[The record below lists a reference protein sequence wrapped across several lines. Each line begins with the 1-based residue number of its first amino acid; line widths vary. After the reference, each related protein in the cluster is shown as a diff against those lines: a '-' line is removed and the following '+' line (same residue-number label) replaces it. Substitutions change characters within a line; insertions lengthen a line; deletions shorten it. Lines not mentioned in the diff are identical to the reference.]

1 MEFDFDSGIVGVRE
15 QDDLQWRAYQLKD
28 VSITVSKAER
38 LPHLPLTAKGMIF
51 EDALQDRE
59 ISLCGLLKNPPLL
72 YSACDKGENKSFFSG
87 CDKNGTA

>member
-59 ISLCGLLKNPPLL
+59 ISLRPFEESSSPLQ
-72 YSACDKGENKSFFSG
+72 CI
-87 CDKNGTA
+87 